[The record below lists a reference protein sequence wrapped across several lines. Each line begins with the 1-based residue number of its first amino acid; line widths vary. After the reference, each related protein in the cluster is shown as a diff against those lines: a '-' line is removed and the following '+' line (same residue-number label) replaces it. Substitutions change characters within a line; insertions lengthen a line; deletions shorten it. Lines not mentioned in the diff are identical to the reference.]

1 MVKVLSSPHCAHF
14 TLIILT
20 SMKRYILP
28 ISAAL
33 IGVMLMGANGCA
45 DEEARKKISELE
57 SKVAMVSDLE
67 AKIEELSSRIADLE
81 MKVAEM
87 SAKKEERAQ
96 AKMGGGAPKATQPA
110 QGAPVGKIK

>member
-1 MVKVLSSPHCAHF
+1 MVKVLSSPQRAHF
-14 TLIILT
+14 TLIIPT
-20 SMKRYILP
+20 SMKRYLLP

-33 IGVMLMGANGCA
+33 MGIMLMGAGGCA

-81 MKVAEM
+81 AKVAEM
-87 SAKKEERAQ
+87 SAKKEEKAQ
-96 AKMGGGAPKATQPA
+96 GRMGGGAPKTSTPTG
-110 QGAPVGKIK
+110 GAPAGKIK